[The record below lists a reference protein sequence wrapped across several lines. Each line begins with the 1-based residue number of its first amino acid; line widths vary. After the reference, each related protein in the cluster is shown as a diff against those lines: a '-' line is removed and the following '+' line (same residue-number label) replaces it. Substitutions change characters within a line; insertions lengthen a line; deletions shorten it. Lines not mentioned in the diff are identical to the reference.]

1 MNSTLSK
8 QVAAVAVVLGL
19 GLALS
24 SSSAQAENRCAKPTV
39 GGEARACAASR
50 EGTVALRRF
59 VERTQA
65 IYGLSYWDFQPAE
78 PAPVAAASGAPSVA
92 MMDEQSQRIASTSTV
107 R

>member
-1 MNSTLSK
+1 MNSTF
-8 QVAAVAVVLGL
+8 QAHVAAMALVLGL
-19 GLALS
+19 TLALS
-24 SSSAQAENRCAKPTV
+24 SSSAQAENRCDKPTV

-78 PAPVAAASGAPSVA
+78 PAPMAAAGGAPSA
-92 MMDEQSQRIASTSTV
+92 ATMDEESQRIASTNTV